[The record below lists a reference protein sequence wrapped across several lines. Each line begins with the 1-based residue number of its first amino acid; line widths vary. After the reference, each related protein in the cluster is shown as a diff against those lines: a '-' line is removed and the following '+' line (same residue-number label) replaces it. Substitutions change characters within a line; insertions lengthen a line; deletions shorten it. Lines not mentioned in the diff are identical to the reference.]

1 MIDSLLMFIVLT
13 NLFLLG
19 SSSINTC
26 ILLVAV
32 QGVLLGILVLISHFS
47 IHAIVIS
54 TGSIILKG
62 WVFPWLLYRTMRG
75 VNIRQQIKPIISY
88 TTSLL
93 MGIFILSVS
102 FWIGGQL
109 LFPGFSLLITVA
121 IFTSLSGLFLMITR
135 KKAISQVLG
144 YLVLENGIF
153 CFGTL
158 LAQHQPLLV
167 EMGVLLDVF
176 VAVFVMGI
184 TMFYIS
190 EEFDHINTQYLSS
203 LRDV

>member
-26 ILLVAV
+26 IRLVAV

-93 MGIFILSVS
+93 MGICN
-102 FWIGGQL
+102 
-109 LFPGFSLLITVA
+109 
-121 IFTSLSGLFLMITR
+121 
-135 KKAISQVLG
+135 
-144 YLVLENGIF
+144 YL
-153 CFGTL
+153 
-158 LAQHQPLLV
+158 PK
-167 EMGVLLDVF
+167 
-176 VAVFVMGI
+176 
-184 TMFYIS
+184 
-190 EEFDHINTQYLSS
+190 
-203 LRDV
+203 

>member
-26 ILLVAV
+26 IRLVAV
-32 QGVLLGILVLISHFS
+32 KGVLLLVLISHFS

-93 MGIFILSVS
+93 MGIFILSIS